1 MLFLVVTPLMIVV
14 SPGAVRTQVYQR
26 RGTSEEKAQKLWDK
40 IGAMY
45 PVGRAGLPEDI
56 ANAVLFLASDASSY
70 TTGTVMVVDGG
81 HTAANIAINR

>member
-1 MLFLVVTPLMIVV
+1 MIMV

-26 RGTSEEKAQKLWDK
+26 RGVSEERAQSIWDK
-40 IGAMY
+40 VGTLY

-56 ANAVLFLASDASSY
+56 ANAVLFLASDASSF

-81 HTAANIAINR
+81 HTAANIAITR